1 MAILLMN
8 DRTPGANNMLKSI
21 SFSEGMYYDIRIQ
34 GVLDEQW
41 SDWFNHSTISTELV
55 DEIIQETHLI
65 ACVPDQAKLRAILNK
80 IWDLNLTVIAVNH
93 IAEIH
98 G

>member
-1 MAILLMN
+1 
-8 DRTPGANNMLKSI
+8 MLKSI
-21 SFSEGMYYDIRIQ
+21 SSSEGMYYDIRIQ

-41 SDWFNHSTISTELV
+41 SDWFNHSTISTEWV
-55 DEIIQETHLI
+55 DEKIQETHLI

-93 IAEIH
+93 IAEIY